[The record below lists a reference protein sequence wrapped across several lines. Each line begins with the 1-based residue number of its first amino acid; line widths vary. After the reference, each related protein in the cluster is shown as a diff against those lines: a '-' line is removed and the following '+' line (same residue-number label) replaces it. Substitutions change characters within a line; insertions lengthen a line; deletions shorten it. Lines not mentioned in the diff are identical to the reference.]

1 MSHTQQ
7 MELLPAPAVIGEAV
21 ILSSTFPEA
30 AIRSCTFRQAGS
42 CMPQPVSQVV
52 LSCYRA
58 VQTVHSSG
66 RVPQLRVAH

>member
-42 CMPQPVSQVV
+42 CMPQPVS
-52 LSCYRA
+52 
-58 VQTVHSSG
+58 
-66 RVPQLRVAH
+66 